1 MLLIRNI
8 YKYHNS
14 IIILRGIN
22 MNAIEIT
29 IISIVLMIGLGY
41 FLKRIDFLS
50 EKDIDPLNKIVMYIL
65 MPCMIFSALYSAD
78 MSLLPTLG
86 ILPFVILTA
95 SIGSGVIAY
104 IILKRLHYD
113 DKKIWSV
120 LVTVM
125 IANTAFMGYPVNLGV
140 YGHPGFLRAIFCDL
154 ATTCMFLLLSF
165 VLVLKFGGT
174 VKRAFREILLFPPLW
189 AVVLGISFNLLNIPI
204 GPVLDK
210 TVNYLADGAI
220 PLIMISLGLSIEL
233 GGLARSK
240 AMVIFTSIIKLG
252 VFPLIALIVVSL
264 LGLTGLQHDVG
275 IIEAAMPSGMLSL
288 LLAIT
293 YKLDYELTSDCILI
307 NTVISLITLP
317 IIMTFL

>member
-1 MLLIRNI
+1 
-8 YKYHNS
+8 
-14 IIILRGIN
+14 

-125 IANTAFMGYPVNLGV
+125 IANTAFMGYP
-140 YGHPGFLRAIFCDL
+140 CDL

>member
-1 MLLIRNI
+1 
-8 YKYHNS
+8 
-14 IIILRGIN
+14 

-140 YGHPGFLRAIFCDL
+140 YFK
-154 ATTCMFLLLSF
+154 SY
-165 VLVLKFGGT
+165 
-174 VKRAFREILLFPPLW
+174 IL
-189 AVVLGISFNLLNIPI
+189 
-204 GPVLDK
+204 
-210 TVNYLADGAI
+210 
-220 PLIMISLGLSIEL
+220 
-233 GGLARSK
+233 
-240 AMVIFTSIIKLG
+240 
-252 VFPLIALIVVSL
+252 
-264 LGLTGLQHDVG
+264 
-275 IIEAAMPSGMLSL
+275 
-288 LLAIT
+288 
-293 YKLDYELTSDCILI
+293 
-307 NTVISLITLP
+307 
-317 IIMTFL
+317 

>member
-1 MLLIRNI
+1 
-8 YKYHNS
+8 
-14 IIILRGIN
+14 
-22 MNAIEIT
+22 
-29 IISIVLMIGLGY
+29 
-41 FLKRIDFLS
+41 
-50 EKDIDPLNKIVMYIL
+50 

-95 SIGSGVIAY
+95 SIGSGVISY
-104 IILKRLHYD
+104 IVLKRLHYD

-189 AVVLGISFNLLNIPI
+189 AVVLGILFNLLNIPI

-240 AMVIFTSIIKLG
+240 AMVIFTSIVKLG

-317 IIMTFL
+317 IIMTLL